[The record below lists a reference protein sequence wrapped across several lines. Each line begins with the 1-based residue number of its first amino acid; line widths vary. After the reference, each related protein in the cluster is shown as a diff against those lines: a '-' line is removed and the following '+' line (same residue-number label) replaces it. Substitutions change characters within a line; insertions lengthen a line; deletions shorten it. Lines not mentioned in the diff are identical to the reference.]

1 MTPNEILTK
10 ALNKMPM
17 FFSGIEFSRECRKL
31 GLEQKYFHSNW
42 NTHFLHKN
50 CLQQTRK
57 TWLKNSSN
65 QAIEKKKSV
74 VVDLFEQEVK
84 AEIQAM
90 PQASIQAMTETEMIE
105 ALKATGKYKIY
116 LITQTEI

>member
-17 FFSGIEFSRECRKL
+17 FFSGFEFSKECRKL
-31 GLEQKYFHSNW
+31 GLEQKYFQSNW

-50 CLQQTRK
+50 CLQQSRK

-65 QAIEKKKSV
+65 QPIEKKKSV
-74 VVDLFEQEVK
+74 VVDLFEPEVK
-84 AEIQAM
+84 AEVQAL
-90 PQASIQAMTETEMIE
+90 PQAPIEPMSEAEMIE

-116 LITQTEI
+116 LITKTEI